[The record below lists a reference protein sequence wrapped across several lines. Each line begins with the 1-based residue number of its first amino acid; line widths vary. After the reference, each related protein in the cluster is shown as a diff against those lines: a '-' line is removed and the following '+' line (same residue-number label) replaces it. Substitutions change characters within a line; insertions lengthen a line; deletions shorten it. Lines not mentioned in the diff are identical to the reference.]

1 MANGKK
7 TILLAEDD
15 TMISSMYK
23 TKLEQA
29 NFNVLVADNGA
40 DGLDLALENKPDLI
54 LLDIIMPQLDGFAV
68 LERLK
73 MSSKTKNIPVFLLTN
88 LGTEEDIQKGQ
99 ELGAKDYLVKANL
112 TPAEVLDKVKKE
124 FSAKGGSASSGK

>member
-7 TILLAEDD
+7 TILLVEDD
-15 TMISSMYK
+15 TMISTMYK
-23 TKLEQA
+23 TKFEQA
-29 NFNVLVADNGA
+29 KFEVLMADNGA
-40 DGLDLALENKPDLI
+40 DGLELALNNKPDLI

-73 MSSKTKNIPVFLLTN
+73 MSSKTKNIPVILLTN

-124 FSAKGGSASSGK
+124 FK

>member
-7 TILLAEDD
+7 TILLVEDD
-15 TMISSMYK
+15 TMISSMYG
-23 TKLEQA
+23 TKFEQS
-29 NFNVLVADNGA
+29 NFNVLLADNGA
-40 DGLDLALENKPDLI
+40 DGLDLALNNKPDLI

-73 MSSKTKNIPVFLLTN
+73 MSSKTKNIPVILLTN
-88 LGTEEDIQKGQ
+88 LGTEEDIKKGQ
-99 ELGAKDYLVKANL
+99 EMGAKDYLVKANL

-124 FSAKGGSASSGK
+124 FK

>member
-23 TKLEQA
+23 TKFEQA
-29 NFNVLVADNGA
+29 NFNVLTADNGA

-124 FSAKGGSASSGK
+124 FK

>member
-7 TILLAEDD
+7 TILLVEDD
-15 TMISSMYK
+15 NMISAMYK
-23 TKLEQA
+23 TKFEQA
-29 NFNVLVADNGA
+29 NFEVLMADNGA
-40 DGLDLALENKPDLI
+40 DGLELALSNKPDLI
-54 LLDIIMPQLDGFAV
+54 LLDIIMPQLDGFTV
-68 LERLK
+68 LEKLK
-73 MSSKTKNIPVFLLTN
+73 ADTKTKNISVFLLTN

-124 FSAKGGSASSGK
+124 FK

>member
-15 TMISSMYK
+15 AMISTMYK
-23 TKLEQA
+23 TKFEQA
-29 NFNVLVADNGA
+29 GFDVLIADNGA
-40 DGLDLALENKPDLI
+40 DGLELALTNKPDLI

-73 MSSKTKNIPVFLLTN
+73 MSSKTKSIPVILLTN

-124 FSAKGGSASSGK
+124 FK

>member
-7 TILLAEDD
+7 TILLVEDD
-15 TMISSMYK
+15 EMINTMYK
-23 TKLEQA
+23 TKFEQA
-29 NFNVLVADNGA
+29 DFVVLSSDNGA
-40 DGLDLALENKPDLI
+40 DGLELALEHKPDLI

-68 LERLK
+68 LEKLK
-73 MSSKTKNIPVFLLTN
+73 SNAKTKNIPVMLLTN
-88 LGTEEDIQKGQ
+88 LGTEEDVKKGE

-124 FSAKGGSASSGK
+124 FK

>member
-7 TILLAEDD
+7 TILLVDDD
-15 TMISSMYK
+15 TMISSMYG
-23 TKLEQA
+23 TKFEQA
-29 NFNVLVADNGA
+29 NFEVLMADNGA
-40 DGLDLALENKPDLI
+40 DGLELALANKPDLI

-73 MSSKTKNIPVFLLTN
+73 MSAKTKNIPVILLTN
-88 LGTEEDIQKGQ
+88 LGTEEDIKKGE

-112 TPAEVLDKVKKE
+112 TPSEVLDKVKKE
-124 FSAKGGSASSGK
+124 FK